1 MFNFFKS
8 NSISQDQAFELLQ
21 QDKSIKLID
30 VRTKE
35 EFKDGHVKNSV
46 NIPLNTLPQR
56 YLSALPNKEAKVFII
71 CYSGSRA
78 GDATG
83 FLKKAGYTD
92 VHNIG
97 GVASWKHGLV
107 R

>member
-1 MFNFFKS
+1 MFNFLKS
-8 NSISQDQAFELLQ
+8 NHLSQDKAHELLQ
-21 QDKSIKLID
+21 QGKTIKLID

-35 EFKDGHVKNSV
+35 EFRDGHVKNSV

-56 YLSALPNKEAKVFII
+56 YVSALPNKEAKVFII

-78 GDATG
+78 SDATD
-83 FLKKAGYTD
+83 FLKRAGYTD

-97 GVASWKHGLV
+97 GVASWKFGLV

>member
-8 NSISQDQAFELLQ
+8 NSLSQDKAYEMLQ
-21 QDKSIKLID
+21 QDPSIKLID
-30 VRTKE
+30 VRTKDE
-35 EFKDGHVKNSV
+35 YKSGHVKNSV
-46 NIPLNTLPQR
+46 NIPLNTLPAR
-56 YLSALPNKEAKVFII
+56 YASALPNKEAKIFVI
-71 CYSGSRA
+71 CLSGSRA
-78 GDATG
+78 ADATD

-97 GVASWKHGLV
+97 GVGSWRFGLV